1 MGSSD
6 DLDRLRAV
14 LVLCNERATP
24 PRRVVVGDIE
34 VEFGSFPPPAGEAHT
49 SPVETDKER
58 LEREH
63 REFEAIMYAASEG
76 ADYS

>member
-6 DLDRLRAV
+6 DVERLRSV
-14 LVLCNERATP
+14 LALCNERATP
-24 PRRVVVGDIE
+24 PRRVRVGDIE
-34 VEFGSFPPPAGEAHT
+34 VEFGPVPPPAGEAHS
-49 SPVETDKER
+49 SPTETDKER
-58 LEREH
+58 LEREQ